1 MATPYDVPT
10 PRVQSSAFTRS
21 APSERVGVAVVAL
34 WLASALLTVGCHD
47 LDAERAGAQVN
58 PPPAEE
64 PAVATSQNEVAPPPA
79 ALLPQGVN
87 TNGPGTC
94 YLPLPVH
101 HPSWV
106 RARGVVFAHVDDQD
120 LALDVFRAPGDEPKP
135 ALVLL
140 HGGGWKAGARGH
152 VNEPARAFAS
162 LGYAAVPVS
171 YRLLS
176 GERARFPAAV
186 NDVRCAVRYL
196 RVHAAELGI
205 DPERIGVLGFS
216 AGGHLAAMVATAS
229 DVSALEPEC
238 PSREGSP
245 EVQAAV
251 SFYGAHDLN
260 ARFGSGARRL
270 ISDFMGPPNS
280 AEQRSAASPITY
292 VDEHDPPMLLV
303 HGVRDAVVPVEQSRL
318 MHARLLAAHVP
329 TELVEVRE
337 GLHGFSIFRE
347 GRHPRASCTTL
358 RFLAAH
364 LHPTAPP
371 PMPRRPTARPA
382 PVPAAASAAA
392 PAPSPEPS
400 SEVLSDAP

>member
-1 MATPYDVPT
+1 MAPPYDVPT
-10 PRVQSSAFTRS
+10 PGVQSSALCRRARS
-21 APSERVGVAVVAL
+21 GRARVAVML
-34 WLASALLTVGCHD
+34 SLLASGLLSAGCRD
-47 LDAERAGAQVN
+47 LDAERAGAQVS
-58 PPPAEE
+58 PRPAEE
-64 PAVATSQNEVAPPPA
+64 PVVPTSAHSDTAAPPAPLA
-79 ALLPQGVN
+79 QGVN

-229 DVSALEPEC
+229 DVTALEPEC
-238 PSREGSP
+238 PVREGSP

-280 AEQRSAASPITY
+280 AEQRAAASPITY

-303 HGVRDAVVPVEQSRL
+303 HGVRDAVVPVEQSRS

-371 PMPRRPTARPA
+371 PMPRRPIARPA
-382 PVPAAASAAA
+382 PAAA
-392 PAPSPEPS
+392 PAPS
-400 SEVLSDAP
+400 SEALSDAP